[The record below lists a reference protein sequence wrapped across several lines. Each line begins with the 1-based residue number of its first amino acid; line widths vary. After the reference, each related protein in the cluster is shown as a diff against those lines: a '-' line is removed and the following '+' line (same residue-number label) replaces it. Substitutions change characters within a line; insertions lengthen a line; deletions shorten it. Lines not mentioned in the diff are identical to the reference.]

1 MTTTLAP
8 LPPELNTGRTGSR
21 IANRAVARWSR
32 RLLRREWRQQLL
44 VLTLLTLAVA
54 ATTVGLG
61 LVVNIQNSD
70 QVSMGSAA
78 TRVDVATS
86 GPGAAAGIIV
96 TFHRQLPDAEVI
108 EDAAIPIP
116 GSTASVDLT
125 AMGQHGRYS
134 SPMLAVVSGRYP
146 GVGEIAVTR
155 SVLST
160 FSLHVGQTWTV
171 LGQARR
177 IVGIV
182 ENPKDFTQTF
192 ALVAPGQIAN
202 PTSLSFLTN
211 AGPNVISNIRLS
223 GGQVVGIMSDG
234 QSLATRK
241 QQQALAVL
249 LIATIGLTFIGL
261 LSVAGFTVMAQR
273 RLRSLGMIGA
283 IGATDR
289 QVRKVML
296 ANGTA
301 VGFVGATLG
310 TVVGLV
316 AWFALKPA
324 FEKVVGHS
332 IDSLSLPW
340 LEVFLGAALAVLAS
354 IAASWWPAR
363 TVSRMPVVVALTGRP
378 PAPQPAHRFALL
390 GSALAALGFVLLV
403 LSHNSK
409 TLLIVSGIVAT
420 TSGMLLLAPLGVQ
433 ALASLAGRAPV
444 AMRLALRDLARY
456 QARSGAALAAASLAV
471 GISATIAI
479 SAAAQQAHDRSYTE
493 GNLPNNQI
501 IVWIEGGGSG
511 PAGGSAIKAAP
522 APSGNSGP
530 TGAQIATARTAA
542 SSIAK
547 SLGTT
552 PIELDV
558 LHNPVAQTAVGT
570 GPGVA
575 SIAQPLTHN
584 GQRGFEFIDQPYLA
598 TPALL
603 HLYGISASDIHA
615 SIITSRTDLGGAKL
629 FDGARDAL
637 HATTIQVLSK
647 LPQYTSAPDALMTQ
661 SEASALG
668 LTTQA
673 TGFMVQSAHPLSA
686 AQIHAARATAAAA
699 GISVETRN
707 ATDTSLQ
714 QLRDWATLVG
724 VLVAL
729 AVLAMTVGLIRSET
743 SGDLRTLTAAGASGV
758 TRRMLTAT
766 TAAALGL
773 LGGIIGT
780 AGAYVALVAW
790 HWHDVSYLNTPPYL
804 ELAALVIAL
813 PVAALVG
820 GWIFG
825 RTPSHLGRVRGE

>member
-1 MTTTLAP
+1 
-8 LPPELNTGRTGSR
+8 
-21 IANRAVARWSR
+21 
-32 RLLRREWRQQLL
+32 
-44 VLTLLTLAVA
+44 
-54 ATTVGLG
+54 
-61 LVVNIQNSD
+61 
-70 QVSMGSAA
+70 
-78 TRVDVATS
+78 
-86 GPGAAAGIIV
+86 GIIAM
-96 TFHRQLPDAEVI
+96 FQQQLPDAEVI
-108 EDAAIPIP
+108 EDTPIPIP

-125 AMGQHGRYS
+125 AMAQHGRYS
-134 SPMLAVVSGRYP
+134 SPMLGVVSGHYP
-146 GVGEIAVTR
+146 GAGEIAVTR

-182 ENPKDFTQTF
+182 QNPKNFSQPF

-202 PTSLSFLTN
+202 PTSISFLTN
-211 AGPNVISNIRLS
+211 AGPNVVSNIRPN

-234 QSLATRK
+234 QSLAARK

-324 FEKVVGHS
+324 FEGVVGHS
-332 IDSLSLPW
+332 IDSMSLPW
-340 LEVFLGAALAVLAS
+340 LDVFLGAGLALLAS

-363 TVSRMPVVVALTGRP
+363 AVSRMPVVVALTGRP

-390 GSALAALGFVLLV
+390 GSALATLGFVLLV

-409 TLLIVSGIVAT
+409 TLLIVTGIIAT
-420 TSGMLLLAPLGVQ
+420 TGGMLLLAPLGVQ
-433 ALASLAGRAPV
+433 ALAGLSGRAPV
-444 AMRLALRDLARY
+444 AMRLALRALARY

-479 SAAAQQAHDRSYTE
+479 TAAAQQAHDRSYTE
-493 GNLPNNQI
+493 GNLPNNQV
-501 IVWIEGGGSG
+501 IVWIEGGTGG
-511 PAGGSAIKAAP
+511 PAGGPGIKAAP

-530 TGAQIATARTAA
+530 TAAKIATARAAAA
-542 SSIAK
+542 SIAR
-547 SLGTT
+547 SLNTT
-552 PIELDV
+552 SIELDV
-558 LHNPVAQTAVGT
+558 PHNPDAPTAAGT

-575 SIAQPLTHN
+575 SIVRPVTHN
-584 GQRGFEFIDQPYLA
+584 GRSGFEFVDQPYLA
-598 TPALL
+598 TAALL
-603 HLYGISASDIHA
+603 NLYGISASDVHA
-615 SIITSRTDLGGAKL
+615 AIITSRTDLRGTKL
-629 FDGARDAL
+629 FDGARNGL
-637 HATTIQVLSK
+637 HAITIQVQSK
-647 LPQYTSAPDALMTQ
+647 LPKYTSAPDALMTPN
-661 SEASALG
+661 EATALG

-673 TGFMVQSAHPLSA
+673 TGFVVQSAHPLTA
-686 AQIHAARATAAAA
+686 AQIHAARTAAASA
-699 GISVETRN
+699 GIAVETRN
-707 ATDTSLQ
+707 ATNNSLQ
-714 QLRDWATLVG
+714 QLRDWATFVG
-724 VLVAL
+724 VLLAL

-780 AGAYVALVAW
+780 AGAYVALIAW
-790 HWHDVSYLNTPPYL
+790 HWHDVSYLNQPPYL
-804 ELAALVIAL
+804 ELGALVIAL

-820 GWIFG
+820 GWLFG